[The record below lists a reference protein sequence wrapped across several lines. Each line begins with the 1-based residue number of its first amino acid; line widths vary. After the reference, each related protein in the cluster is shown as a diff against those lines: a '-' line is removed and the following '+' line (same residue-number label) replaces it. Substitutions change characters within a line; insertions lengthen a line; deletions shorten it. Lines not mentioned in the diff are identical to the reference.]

1 MSILKEIDVMD
12 YLRIYKNLRTAKNR
26 FILIYVYNIFRG
38 ELMLFS
44 KEIIKFY
51 FVSSGTCL
59 VVIFF

>member
-1 MSILKEIDVMD
+1 MSILKEIDVVD